1 MGKWNK
7 DGHKGTNANQSFD
20 VIEGCRVYR
29 SYAAIIAFSH
39 KGKCYWS
46 ENNWSQTTG
55 KHISAFEKLH
65 GFSAS
70 HRMDHDDFVKK
81 YNELVLGEGD
91 RNRDGKDHSPM
102 FGPEN

>member
-7 DGHKGTNANQSFD
+7 NGHQGTNANQTFD
-20 VIEGCRVYR
+20 VIEDCRVYR

-55 KHISAFEKLH
+55 KHISAFEQLN

-70 HRMDHDDFVKK
+70 HRMTHDDFVKK
-81 YNELVLGEGD
+81 YNELVLGDGD